1 MNNQTQSEL
10 MQQLSNRKLE
20 CEHINA
26 VNQELHDELTQY
38 KTAAS
43 GLVKICKAFGIDA
56 EYALDVDVDELIALL
71 QRIQQ
76 SGRDSSD
83 RAGQLDA
90 ILKSLALQFEALK
103 RDMHSANPGYNFEKL
118 RYLASDFDMSQ
129 FGQAW
134 VRLHHQSSKPEE
146 WSVIGRHIAKVVNN
160 CFDDKSI
167 VAELKTGLAA
177 LGATGCTDATL
188 TALELSARDLINRGE
203 V

>member
-10 MQQLSNRKLE
+10 MHQLSNRKLE
-20 CEHINA
+20 CEHLNSVIK
-26 VNQELHDELTQY
+26 ELHDELTQY

-43 GLVKICKAFGIDA
+43 GLVKICKSFGVGT
-56 EYALDVDVDELIALL
+56 ESALDVDVDELIAFFK
-71 QRIQQ
+71 RIQQ

-90 ILKSLALQFEALK
+90 NLKSLVLQFEALK
-103 RDMHSANPGYNFEKL
+103 RDMHSVNPGYNFENL
-118 RYLASDFDMSQ
+118 RHLASDFDMSQ

-146 WSVIGRHIAKVVNN
+146 WAVIGRYIAKVVNN
-160 CFDDKSI
+160 CFDDKAI

-177 LGATGCTDATL
+177 LGSTGCTDAAL
-188 TALELSARDLINRGE
+188 TALELSARDLIDRSE